1 MYNKQLLLKSRF
13 SSIFQVKTIMPYMAA
28 VVFSFLYYGIDI
40 TSWRIYCIEYLEMLE
55 NYDYYITDTY
65 IPIVIK
71 NMGLILKY
79 FTVFSSYIFKIPM
92 LFIIISIIIKII
104 IIWIIKEILLNF
116 GFEKSK
122 ALLLASFLIISIGY
136 WNGAVHL
143 GIWGS
148 PVYYRGSIVAIL
160 FLLGFLSF
168 IRYNFLV
175 GAIFVGISFH
185 FHLFNAIA
193 AFIFLYP
200 GLVYFLQKNNNFK
213 AILVTTIIPI
223 VFLIPFYLKSQS
235 LSLSNNLMPLEDWF
249 GVIYSRDADDV
260 SIREWIGARFMFF
273 VLLPFYFKND
283 NKQKHQILLDA
294 IIKGGLLVL
303 SICIVMELFHFNN
316 IFFGRL
322 SEIFITI
329 QMHRGLWIL
338 GLLSVVSIFY
348 LLSYY
353 EKEWQNKWLYLIPL
367 STVLLIFNW
376 NNILALS
383 LITFL
388 FIWNY
393 KNENGVRNYF
403 LTFILLLLIITQ
415 PIFLNPFNIKGDIL
429 IITTFCIFALF
440 MYYTKYLNH
449 FNIWTKSKILISI
462 VIILTLGMSSKEQRL
477 FNDLYAIK
485 KHGYF
490 KKLSYKSI
498 VLLQFNKV
506 NKWSYPTVQKE
517 TEDYFTLLHHVEI
530 INKNHDRVLLHPPR
544 HLGLHYVSY
553 KLIAKSP
560 VIFCENEDRGVS
572 LYSREYTSYYQDRIE
587 TIFDLKLS
595 EIYNSS
601 YYNTKFDDLFNN
613 ITSEKINYL
622 FNNNII
628 KYFISHKN
636 YENLKTILTVG
647 DFKLYSL

>member
-1 MYNKQLLLKSRF
+1 
-13 SSIFQVKTIMPYMAA
+13 
-28 VVFSFLYYGIDI
+28 
-40 TSWRIYCIEYLEMLE
+40 
-55 NYDYYITDTY
+55 
-65 IPIVIK
+65 
-71 NMGLILKY
+71 
-79 FTVFSSYIFKIPM
+79 
-92 LFIIISIIIKII
+92 
-104 IIWIIKEILLNF
+104 
-116 GFEKSK
+116 
-122 ALLLASFLIISIGY
+122 
-136 WNGAVHL
+136 
-143 GIWGS
+143 
-148 PVYYRGSIVAIL
+148 
-160 FLLGFLSF
+160 
-168 IRYNFLV
+168 
-175 GAIFVGISFH
+175 
-185 FHLFNAIA
+185 
-193 AFIFLYP
+193 
-200 GLVYFLQKNNNFK
+200 
-213 AILVTTIIPI
+213 
-223 VFLIPFYLKSQS
+223 
-235 LSLSNNLMPLEDWF
+235 
-249 GVIYSRDADDV
+249 
-260 SIREWIGARFMFF
+260 
-273 VLLPFYFKND
+273 
-283 NKQKHQILLDA
+283 
-294 IIKGGLLVL
+294 
-303 SICIVMELFHFNN
+303 
-316 IFFGRL
+316 
-322 SEIFITI
+322 
-329 QMHRGLWIL
+329 
-338 GLLSVVSIFY
+338 
-348 LLSYY
+348 
-353 EKEWQNKWLYLIPL
+353 
-367 STVLLIFNW
+367 
-376 NNILALS
+376 
-383 LITFL
+383 
-388 FIWNY
+388 
-393 KNENGVRNYF
+393 
-403 LTFILLLLIITQ
+403 
-415 PIFLNPFNIKGDIL
+415 
-429 IITTFCIFALF
+429 